1 MSDLTAAGGSVKS
14 SVLERE
20 MCALAQPIVMFAGGT
35 HRRRPL
41 AHTRARGRLLF
52 HSVCIVF

>member
-20 MCALAQPIVMFAGGT
+20 MCALASEHDVV
-35 HRRRPL
+35 RDSK
-41 AHTRARGRLLF
+41 TRNSRSIGAL
-52 HSVCIVF
+52 CNMDPK